1 MESDVVASLSAKLGV
16 VIATGGGAVL
26 RETNRK
32 LLRANGTVLF
42 IDRDLRLLPTDGRP
56 LSKEYGVQKLYEER
70 EPIYR
75 ETADITIKTDATTV
89 VKEAVKEII
98 ELLK

>member
-1 MESDVVASLSAKLGV
+1 M
-16 VIATGGGAVL
+16 L
-26 RETNRK
+26 RENNRK
-32 LLRANGTVLF
+32 LLKANGTVLF
-42 IDRDLRLLPTDGRP
+42 IDRDISLLPTDGRP

-75 ETADITIKTDATTV
+75 EIADITIKTDGTTII
-89 VKEAVKEII
+89 KEAVKDII